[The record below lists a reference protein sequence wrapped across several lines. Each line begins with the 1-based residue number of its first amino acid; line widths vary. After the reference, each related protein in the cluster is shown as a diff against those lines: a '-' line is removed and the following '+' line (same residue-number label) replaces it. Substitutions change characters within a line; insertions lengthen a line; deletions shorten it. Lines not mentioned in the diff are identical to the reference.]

1 MNKVFIF
8 QACFPKW
15 QDSNPCPNKLS
26 SLLLT
31 NKTPVLLKQNQSDF
45 YLFLAFEMSKSTYK
59 LLDSRFYHLQG
70 LWMGY
75 LTAAGSSARVAGP
88 VVVSYVYEKFGTYPT
103 MAIMIGS
110 LLISLAL
117 TILTYKRMA
126 QFPVA
131 AVAPATVAPAAVAA
145 AQKTESVE
153 STNF

>member
-1 MNKVFIF
+1 M
-8 QACFPKW
+8 
-15 QDSNPCPNKLS
+15 
-26 SLLLT
+26 
-31 NKTPVLLKQNQSDF
+31 
-45 YLFLAFEMSKSTYK
+45 
-59 LLDSRFYHLQG
+59 QG